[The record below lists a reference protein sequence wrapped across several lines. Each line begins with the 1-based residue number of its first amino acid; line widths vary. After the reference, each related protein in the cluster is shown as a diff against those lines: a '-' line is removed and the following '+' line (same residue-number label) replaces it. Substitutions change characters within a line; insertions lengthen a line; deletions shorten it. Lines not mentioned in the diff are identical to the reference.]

1 MGLYRPRIQRLARG
15 AESISSSAFIS
26 GHGEATELKYRCL
39 QEITYLTSPG
49 ALNPLPTRAPITIE
63 RPASP
68 AVSANDK
75 ENGNGAAGAS
85 PQAAGE
91 KAATAELPERPRKAL
106 PTRSIPAPTPEKE
119 GEEGHDEAGAVA
131 NKVEEASPAPV
142 PTAPTRILKREE
154 PKANGSP
161 LKKQS
166 KPLDP
171 PASAT
176 GSTVDTLKKD
186 ARTQQPP
193 SSPARRSMPLPVDE
207 VSQESDLQ
215 VHEKED
221 TAGAQGEEPST
232 IHATGADI
240 TADEPKDVGPLAPI
254 ATDDAAEQEDQAQLL
269 TAIYRPESKA
279 AWRDQ
284 LRHATEQAEKAR
296 DRSSSISSNSD
307 ASTVVAEEEQ
317 LHAISLNSAE
327 SEEGAKGDSAQVQ
340 ANDDKA
346 WTSRKVLKSH
356 LDIVRS
362 VAFAGTSSGAG
373 AHTAAG
379 AAGAA
384 WGKTGGYAGNVVLVS
399 GGDDCTVKV
408 WSVAAGALRSP
419 R

>member
-1 MGLYRPRIQRLARG
+1 M
-15 AESISSSAFIS
+15 
-26 GHGEATELKYRCL
+26 

-75 ENGNGAAGAS
+75 ENSNGAAGAPS
-85 PQAAGE
+85 QAAGE
-91 KAATAELPERPRKAL
+91 KAASAELPERPRKAL
-106 PTRSIPAPTPEKE
+106 PTRSIPAPAPESE
-119 GEEGHDEAGAVA
+119 GKEGHDEAGAA
-131 NKVEEASPAPV
+131 ASKVEEASPAPV

-193 SSPARRSMPLPVDE
+193 SSPARRSMPLPLDE
-207 VSQESDLQ
+207 VSGESDLQ
-215 VHEKED
+215 VREKED
-221 TAGAQGEEPST
+221 NGAQSEEPST
-232 IHATGADI
+232 IHVTGADI
-240 TADEPKDVGPLAPI
+240 SADEPKSVGPLAPV

-296 DRSSSISSNSD
+296 DRSSSLSSNSD
-307 ASTVVAEEEQ
+307 ASTVVADEEQ

-327 SEEGAKGDSAQVQ
+327 IEDGAKGDSAQVQ
-340 ANDDKA
+340 ATDDKA
-346 WTSRKVLKSH
+346 WSSRKVLKSH

-408 WSVAAGALRSP
+408 WSVAAGALRTP
-419 R
+419 K